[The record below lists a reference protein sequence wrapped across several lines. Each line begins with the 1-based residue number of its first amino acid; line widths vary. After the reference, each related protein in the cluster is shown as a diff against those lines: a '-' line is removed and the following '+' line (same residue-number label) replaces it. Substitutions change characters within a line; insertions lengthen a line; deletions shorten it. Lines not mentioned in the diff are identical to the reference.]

1 MSKARLIFA
10 QRPFDNPAGR
20 DVILRSRD
28 GVHFC
33 VRSDIL
39 LEASPFFYD
48 VIQQQRGG
56 SEDPNSS
63 TVDGKP
69 VIHVAEDSH
78 LLDPLLRLAYPTADP
93 TFASLKDLQL
103 VLAATI
109 KYRMEEAASL
119 LRENLRSYIKDQP
132 LRVWAI
138 ACLLTLNDEAK
149 SAADTLLGK
158 EMPVE
163 APRELQE
170 VTAGDVYRLA
180 KYHLMNGSVA
190 ESFRFW
196 EPDPAEVIN
205 LVSSEPSDLPQVP
218 SWLSSSSQYQ
228 PVAYRTRPYGDIICR
243 SSDGTDFVS
252 HRIILTM
259 ASPAL
264 SESIAQLSA
273 ESNRPA
279 AETPSHDA
287 TPVLEM
293 DAPASTL
300 GIVLELCYGT
310 RLPTMFDDLGGPGKL
325 LDMMVCAR
333 QYQLEQPLESLSRC
347 FKWSANDRPLLRYLM
362 ASKLGF
368 NSCATRSLSFLR
380 GDLIAHGYVPEMETT
395 PGTIYHALLINRRQ
409 SAAAASKVVNH
420 VVAPSVAVTPDARA
434 EPAPSRAPST
444 SKKPEPTALQPKSA
458 RSTPTATPAKTK
470 PSTSKTIQGSPWLVE
485 MFRQTAEALRD
496 LTSGLSLWRFRPDI
510 PELLKESLVKKIW
523 CHRCEPNV
531 RLLLEMRAMHQQVSD
546 AVRKHDVST
555 DIANLVNEG

>member
-10 QRPFDNPAGR
+10 QRPFNNPAGR

-39 LEASPFFYD
+39 LEASPLFSD
-48 VIQQQRGG
+48 VIQQQRG
-56 SEDPNSS
+56 SENSNSS
-63 TVDGKP
+63 TIDGKP
-69 VIHVAEDSH
+69 IVPVAEDSH
-78 LLDPLLRLAYPTADP
+78 LLDPLLRLAYPIADP
-93 TFASLKDLQL
+93 VFASLKDLQL

-138 ACLLTLNDEAK
+138 ACLLRLDDEAK
-149 SAADTLLGK
+149 SAADALLGK
-158 EMPVE
+158 EIPVE
-163 APRELQE
+163 AARELQE

-196 EPDPAEVIN
+196 EPDPAEVTK
-205 LVSSEPSDLPQVP
+205 VSTEPSNLPQVP
-218 SWLSSSSQYQ
+218 TWLSSSSQYQ

-264 SESIAQLSA
+264 AESIARLSA

-279 AETPSHDA
+279 AGTPPHD
-287 TPVLEM
+287 TIPVFEM
-293 DAPASTL
+293 DAPATTL
-300 GIVLELCYGT
+300 SIVLELCYGT
-310 RLPTMFDDLGGPGKL
+310 RLPTIFDNLGGPGRL

-333 QYQLEQPLESLSRC
+333 QYQLEQPLETLSR
-347 FKWSANDRPLLRYLM
+347 FFNWSANDRPLLRYLM

-420 VVAPSVAVTPDARA
+420 VVAPLLAVKPEVLA
-434 EPAPSRAPST
+434 EPASSQAPSIT
-444 SKKPEPTALQPKSA
+444 SKKPEPTGLQPQSA
-458 RSTPTATPAKTK
+458 RSSPTTTPAKTK
-470 PSTSKTIQGSPWLVE
+470 PSTSRAIQGSPWLVE
-485 MFRQTAEALRD
+485 LFRQTAEALRD
-496 LTSGLSLWRFRPDI
+496 LTSGLPLWRFRPDI

-531 RLLLEMRAMHQQVSD
+531 RLLLEMGAMHQQVSD
-546 AVRKHDVST
+546 AVRKHDQLKS
-555 DIANLVNEG
+555 